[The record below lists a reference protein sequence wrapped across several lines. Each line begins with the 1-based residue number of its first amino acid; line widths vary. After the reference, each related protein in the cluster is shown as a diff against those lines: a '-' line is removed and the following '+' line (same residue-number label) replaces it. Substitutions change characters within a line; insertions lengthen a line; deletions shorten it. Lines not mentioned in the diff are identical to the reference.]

1 MLNFIYGALGVVF
14 ALGLIAGGF
23 VLGWKGHKKF
33 TERAKVVAESQYT
46 EQQVR
51 QMEEDKVAFEELL
64 RYNAATAYGTDRGLD
79 DLLKGDD

>member
-33 TERAKVVAESQYT
+33 TE
-46 EQQVR
+46 EQVKQFKA
-51 QMEEDKVAFEELL
+51 DKVAFDTMLA
-64 RYNAATAYGTDRGLD
+64 YNAATAYGTDRGLD